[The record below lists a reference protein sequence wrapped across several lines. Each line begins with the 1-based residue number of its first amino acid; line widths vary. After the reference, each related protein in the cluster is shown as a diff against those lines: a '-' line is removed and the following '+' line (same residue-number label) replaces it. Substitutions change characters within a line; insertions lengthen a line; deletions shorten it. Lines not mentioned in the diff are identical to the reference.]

1 MLEIVYST
9 QFKKDLKKVR
19 KLPLP
24 DLRAVFEMIQALEK
38 QQRLQEKYK
47 DHCPSDHYIDFRECH
62 IKPDLL
68 LVYQTSFVE
77 LKLIRIDSPPHSEL
91 F

>member
-9 QFKKDLKKVR
+9 QFKKDFKKVR

-24 DLRAVFEMIQALEK
+24 DLKAVFEVIQTLEK

-47 DHCPSDHYIDFRECH
+47 DHCLSGHYIDFRECH

-68 LVYQTSFVE
+68 LIYQTSSAE
-77 LKLIRIDSPPHSEL
+77 LKLIRIGSHSEL

>member
-1 MLEIVYST
+1 MIDIVYST
-9 QFKKDLKKVR
+9 QFKKDFKKVR

-24 DLRAVFEMIQALEK
+24 ELKTIFEVNSTLE
-38 QQRLQEKYK
+38 QEAPLDAKYK
-47 DHCPSDHYIDFRECH
+47 DHELTGNWSNFRECH

-68 LVYQTSFVE
+68 LIYKTNDFE
-77 LKLIRIDSPPHSEL
+77 LQLARLGTHSDL